1 MLYPPEL
8 RARGLPPD
16 CTIAERAAGSRS
28 TPAAPGLAHP
38 RRRRGH
44 RFGSRP
50 PKSAA
55 EPPAPDRRLLVQH
68 ACDNILVHQ
77 WGGDVTART
86 LVVLAMLGPLPAAE
100 LPVRQAVLYKHGIGY
115 LERAGRLGPGES
127 ARLEF
132 KAAEMDDVLKSL
144 TVRDSS
150 GRRIRG
156 IRYDSS
162 EPLEVRLAEFPFK
175 IEPGAPLSSLLDAL
189 RGAWVDLNVGGQTLR
204 GAIVSGRRTAAG
216 PQQPERELVVLLLES
231 GELRTVDLSAVT
243 GMQLRDAA
251 LQRRLREYLE
261 RVDESR
267 SAEKRSVYIDAPAD
281 GPRDLTVSYVIPMPA
296 WKSSYRLLL
305 ADSGGSIEGWAIVDN
320 TTGEDWNGVRLAV
333 VSGRPV
339 SFVSRLYEP
348 KYVTRPGAELPE
360 DRAQAPTVHAG
371 AVGGLLREPEAL
383 SAEPRKAPALRMRVA
398 GAPPP
403 AAPRAELSTLAETAA
418 AQELGELFEYSFP
431 TPVTIRKGE
440 SAMLPFVQQ
449 KIQSRKLLIYSD
461 RSSAHPLNAVELL
474 NDTGKT
480 LDGGPVTVYDGGA
493 YGGEA
498 LMETLK
504 ASDKRL
510 ISYAVDLGTRV
521 TTKLGARR
529 DFVREVHLRRGV
541 LISRQAL
548 QETLTYTVRNA
559 DQKPKTLLI
568 EHPVRAGYELT
579 KLKPLETTGSAYRF
593 ELKLPPGATAELPVE
608 EERVTETTYSVA
620 NVTPDLLASFVQ
632 NKALGDSA
640 RKQLESIVELKR
652 RIADVDT
659 AIKQA
664 TQEFENLSRDQQRLR
679 QNIESLNRVPGQQD
693 LVQQYARQL
702 AEREVRLAQLRD
714 QEAGLR
720 QKKAALESE
729 LNSLIE
735 KIEF

>member
-1 MLYPPEL
+1 
-8 RARGLPPD
+8 
-16 CTIAERAAGSRS
+16 
-28 TPAAPGLAHP
+28 
-38 RRRRGH
+38 
-44 RFGSRP
+44 
-50 PKSAA
+50 
-55 EPPAPDRRLLVQH
+55 V
-68 ACDNILVHQ
+68 N
-77 WGGDVTART
+77 ART
-86 LVVLAMLGPLPAAE
+86 LVLLALLGPLAAAE

-144 TVRDSS
+144 TVRDRS
-150 GRRIRG
+150 GQPIRG

-175 IEPGAPLSSLLDAL
+175 IEPGAPLSGLLDAL

-216 PQQPERELVVLLLES
+216 PQQPERELVVLLLEN
-231 GELRTVDLSAVT
+231 GELRTVDLSSVA
-243 GMQLRDAA
+243 GMQLRDAG
-251 LQRRLREYLE
+251 LQQRLKEYLA

-267 SAEKRSVYIDAPAD
+267 SAEKRSVYIDAPAE
-281 GPRDLTVSYVIPMPA
+281 GARDLTVSYVIPMPA

-305 ADSGGSIEGWAIVDN
+305 AESGGSIEGWAIVDN
-320 TTGEDWNGVRLAV
+320 TTGEDWNGVRLSV
-333 VSGRPV
+333 MSGRPV

-360 DRAQAPTVHAG
+360 DRAQAPTVHEG
-371 AVGGLLREPEAL
+371 VVGGILRDAQAL
-383 SAEPRKAPALRMRVA
+383 SAEARDRAPALRMKVA
-398 GAPPP
+398 GAPPS

-449 KIQSRKLLIYSD
+449 KIQARKLLIYSD
-461 RSSAHPLNAVELL
+461 RSSTHPLNAVELV

-510 ISYAVDLGTRV
+510 ISYAVDLGTRI

-529 DFVREVHLRRGV
+529 DFVREVHFRRGV

-568 EHPVRAGYELT
+568 EHPVRPGYELT
-579 KLKPLETTGSAYRF
+579 KLKPVETTASAYRF
-593 ELKLPPGATAELPVE
+593 ELKLPPGAAAELPVE

-620 NVTPDLLASFVQ
+620 NVTPDLLATFVQ
-632 NKALGDSA
+632 NKALSDSA

-652 RIADVDT
+652 RIADVDS
-659 AIKQA
+659 AIKQNA
-664 TQEFENLSRDQQRLR
+664 QEFDNLSRDQQRLR
-679 QNIESLNRVPGQQD
+679 QNIESLNRVSGQQD

-702 AEREVRLAQLRD
+702 AEREARLAQLRD

-729 LNSLIE
+729 LNALIE

>member
-1 MLYPPEL
+1 M
-8 RARGLPPD
+8 
-16 CTIAERAAGSRS
+16 
-28 TPAAPGLAHP
+28 
-38 RRRRGH
+38 
-44 RFGSRP
+44 
-50 PKSAA
+50 K
-55 EPPAPDRRLLVQH
+55 V
-68 ACDNILVHQ
+68 
-77 WGGDVTART
+77 RT
-86 LVVLAMLGPLPAAE
+86 LVVLAFLGPLPVSE

-115 LERAGRLGPGES
+115 LERSGRLNPGES

-132 KAAEMDDVLKSL
+132 KTAEMNDVLKSL
-144 TVRDSS
+144 TVRASS
-150 GRRIRG
+150 GERIRG

-162 EPLEVRLAEFPFK
+162 EPLEVKLAEFPFK
-175 IEPGAPLSSLLDAL
+175 MEPGAPLSGLLDAL

-204 GAIVSGRRTAAG
+204 GAIVSGRHTAAG
-216 PQQPERELVVLLLES
+216 PQQPERELLVLLLES
-231 GELRTVDLSAVT
+231 GELRTVDLSSVT
-243 GMQLRDAA
+243 ALQLRDAA
-251 LQRRLREYLE
+251 LQQRLKEYLV
-261 RVDESR
+261 RLDESR
-267 SAEKRSVYIDAPAD
+267 SNEKRSVYIDAPAE
-281 GPRDLTVSYVIPMPA
+281 GAREITVSYVIPMPA

-305 ADSGGSIEGWAIVDN
+305 ASNGASIEGWAIVDN

-348 KYVTRPGAELPE
+348 RYVTRPAGELPE
-360 DRAQAPTVHAG
+360 DRAQAPTIHAG
-371 AVGGLLREPEAL
+371 AIAGLPQELQAKTAEA
-383 SAEPRKAPALRMRVA
+383 PRPAPVLRMR
-398 GAPPP
+398 APDAAPP
-403 AAPRAELSTLAETAA
+403 AAVHAELSTLAETAA
-418 AQELGELFEYSFP
+418 ARELGELFEYSFP
-431 TPVTIRKGE
+431 VPVTIRRGE

-449 KIQSRKLLIYSD
+449 KVQARKLLIYSD
-461 RSSAHPLNAVELL
+461 RSSSHPLNAVELV

-480 LDGGPVTVYDGGA
+480 LDGGPVTVYDEGA

-510 ISYAVDLGTRV
+510 ISYAVDLGTRI

-529 DFVREVHLRRGV
+529 DFVREVHFRRGV
-541 LISRQAL
+541 LTSRQAL

-568 EHPVRAGYELT
+568 EHPVRPGYELT
-579 KLKPLETTGSAYRF
+579 RRKPAETTASAYRF
-593 ELKLPPGATAELPVE
+593 EVKLAPGATAELPVE

-620 NVTPDLLASFVQ
+620 NITPELLASFVQ
-632 NKALGDSA
+632 NKALSDSA
-640 RKQLESIVELKR
+640 RIQLEAIVELKR
-652 RIADVDT
+652 RIADVDS

-664 TQEFENLSRDQQRLR
+664 TQEFENVTRDQQRLR
-679 QNIESLNRVPGQQD
+679 QNIESLNRVSGQQD

-702 AEREVRLAQLRD
+702 ASQEARLAELRD
-714 QEAGLR
+714 QEAALR